1 MYLVIADLLRL
12 QDANECWTEIM
23 RMMSEYL
30 PGEGSTSTETVRKSF
45 IEQYFGGENVTTLK
59 CSESEEEP
67 EAKSIEKWT
76 QLRCHINTDVRY
88 MQLGLTMVRFTAC
101 SMRRFY
107 IIGFAVA
114 AMRPITH
121 EMKKESRNGLPINV
135 VVNAVV

>member
-1 MYLVIADLLRL
+1 MYSCWCTLHSMLYCITVWRADLLRL

-67 EAKSIEKWT
+67 EAKSVEKWT

-88 MQLGLTMVRFTAC
+88 MQLGLTMVSSQQNYYNRD
-101 SMRRFY
+101 
-107 IIGFAVA
+107 
-114 AMRPITH
+114 
-121 EMKKESRNGLPINV
+121 
-135 VVNAVV
+135 

>member
-1 MYLVIADLLRL
+1 
-12 QDANECWTEIM
+12 M

-45 IEQYFGGENVTTLK
+45 IEQYFGGENTTTLK

-88 MQLGLTMVRFTAC
+88 MQLGLTMVCAFSLSAYVSVSSFV
-101 SMRRFY
+101 SM
-107 IIGFAVA
+107 GHGSGNG
-114 AMRPITH
+114 H
-121 EMKKESRNGLPINV
+121 EDRSAHVSNKC
-135 VVNAVV
+135 